1 MNQEVQDFIEKSKQL
16 IEEYNLEEKAK
27 VLLSAGICKKM
38 VTFSDRWTVDCQKW
52 DVEKQKYYGLKQ
64 VPIEVSDEEYAEVL
78 KYSKLIK
85 DIGEQTTSDS
95 SIENIRA
102 ENALNN
108 TAMVELVCGI
118 IISFIL
124 FCAGFAIDGFLVYG
138 LCLGV
143 VILIMSIVNW
153 SIMKVLAN
161 ISISLKEINRKVK

>member
-95 SIENIRA
+95 
-102 ENALNN
+102 
-108 TAMVELVCGI
+108 
-118 IISFIL
+118 
-124 FCAGFAIDGFLVYG
+124 
-138 LCLGV
+138 
-143 VILIMSIVNW
+143 
-153 SIMKVLAN
+153 
-161 ISISLKEINRKVK
+161 

>member
-1 MNQEVQDFIEKSKQL
+1 
-16 IEEYNLEEKAK
+16 
-27 VLLSAGICKKM
+27 
-38 VTFSDRWTVDCQKW
+38 
-52 DVEKQKYYGLKQ
+52 
-64 VPIEVSDEEYAEVL
+64 
-78 KYSKLIK
+78 
-85 DIGEQTTSDS
+85 
-95 SIENIRA
+95 
-102 ENALNN
+102 
-108 TAMVELVCGI
+108 MVELVCGI